1 VIHYGDAANR
11 GRCAVGTY
19 GFAEIIG
26 KHDLMSTNSNDVIQK
41 KRGRPAIGQDPVLS
55 FRIPPHFRDTIDDWR
70 SKERD
75 QPSRS
80 VAIRWLIGKGLKAEA
95 LKSNK

>member
-1 VIHYGDAANR
+1 MLRIEADAR
-11 GRCAVGTY
+11 SHR
-19 GFAEIIG
+19 
-26 KHDLMSTNSNDVIQK
+26 KHLMSANSNDVIQK

-70 SKERD
+70 SRERD

-80 VAIRWLIGKGLKAEA
+80 VAIRWLIRKGLKAEA
-95 LKSNK
+95 LKTNK